1 MFFRRFFTN
10 SFRENLQMCRQSR
23 RLVMRPSPEKNQE
36 LWPTPSIQKS
46 HVLVEFL
53 LPPNN
58 FYHFVFKKNSNKNHF
73 SSFSHP
79 FPMLLAQFGAIFR
92 PTSRKALAVRRP
104 NPNGSAH
111 GLGRRLLVVRIPGQL
126 SGHPTKRS
134 PWGRL
139 RWWKNGEKD
148 GDENS

>member
-1 MFFRRFFTN
+1 MFFHVFPCFSMFFHVFPTILHQQY
-10 SFRENLQMCRQSR
+10 LQMCRQSR

-46 HVLVEFL
+46 HFLVEFL
-53 LPPNN
+53 LPPKN
-58 FYHFVFKKNSNKNHF
+58 FYHFVFKNSSNKNHF

-79 FPMLLAQFGAIFR
+79 FPMLLAQFGALY
-92 PTSRKALAVRRP
+92 SRKALAVRRP

-126 SGHPTKRS
+126 SGHPV
-134 PWGRL
+134 
-139 RWWKNGEKD
+139 
-148 GDENS
+148 